1 MDITGLIKSRVG
13 SDVLSF
19 TWSISFILANLALY
33 YLFTLLTTLNLW
45 AFILIGTLTF
55 VIVGEIPRWK
65 GYFGLLAVATLSLYI
80 WYVGIVLA
88 LILLIV
94 YLIYTLRAKNKSNKK
109 ESIKVN
115 KGLQIIKKNWVMFLI
130 SANRTIFFNVSY
142 MLFPLFFIW
151 LVFFG
156 AAWASKIVVLT
167 SNLNAFASVVT
178 VTGVIF
184 GLLQYYFGRHE
195 EKVQQKLVTYF
206 TKMVFPTGQFSFD
219 KFKEFIEKDAQY
231 LDVKTEINKLADINY
246 QDIGQFVGRGGA
258 TKSYITLNVPTFDD
272 GIKFG
277 LLELKIK
284 NKEKLITSYKAFFDK
299 KRKEIVE
306 NLKKQ
311 NDKLNELVWFMMSN
325 INIVEEANVAFLNMD
340 SGKEEP
346 KTYYDF
352 LVQNQKEILSDVF
365 SIILNKKT

>member
-115 KGLQIIKKNWVMFLI
+115 KGLQIIKKN
-130 SANRTIFFNVSY
+130 
-142 MLFPLFFIW
+142 
-151 LVFFG
+151 
-156 AAWASKIVVLT
+156 
-167 SNLNAFASVVT
+167 
-178 VTGVIF
+178 
-184 GLLQYYFGRHE
+184 
-195 EKVQQKLVTYF
+195 
-206 TKMVFPTGQFSFD
+206 
-219 KFKEFIEKDAQY
+219 
-231 LDVKTEINKLADINY
+231 
-246 QDIGQFVGRGGA
+246 
-258 TKSYITLNVPTFDD
+258 
-272 GIKFG
+272 
-277 LLELKIK
+277 
-284 NKEKLITSYKAFFDK
+284 
-299 KRKEIVE
+299 
-306 NLKKQ
+306 
-311 NDKLNELVWFMMSN
+311 
-325 INIVEEANVAFLNMD
+325 
-340 SGKEEP
+340 
-346 KTYYDF
+346 
-352 LVQNQKEILSDVF
+352 
-365 SIILNKKT
+365 